1 MKKILVPIDFSDVT
15 ELVIENAKLFAKS
28 LDAELKIIHV
38 AAPIVP
44 HNAEVREAVGGVIV
58 SPLNYEV
65 LRDEF
70 AAELRNE
77 HKKMLEIKQNLSNE
91 KIRAKAFLLTGN
103 ISKVILSQIEEYDP
117 DMVVMGSHGHGYMV
131 KALLGS
137 IAISVLKHVKCPT
150 IIVPSKTKKK
160 K

>member
-15 ELVIENAKLFAKS
+15 KLVIENAKLFAKA
-28 LDAELKIIHV
+28 LNAELKVIHV
-38 AAPIVP
+38 LTPTVP
-44 HNAEVREAVGGVIV
+44 RVQEAVGGVIV
-58 SPLNYEV
+58 APMNYEV
-65 LRDEF
+65 LRDDL

-77 HKKMLEIKQNLSNE
+77 HKKMLEIKKNLSTE
-91 KIRAKAFLLTGN
+91 KIRVTSFLLEGN
-103 ISKVILSQIEEYDP
+103 ISQVIFSQIEEYDP
-117 DMVVMGSHGHGYMV
+117 DIIVMGSHGHGYMM

-137 IAISVLKHVKCPT
+137 IAMSVLKHVKCPV